1 MSTIKN
7 QIEELR
13 KKLNYYNYRYYVD
26 AISEIT
32 DYDYDQLLKKL
43 EKLETENPQFFDE
56 NSPTQRVGGE
66 VLPEF
71 VTKKHSVPMLSL
83 GNTYNAQE
91 LIDFDQRI
99 KRFLNFENEIEYC
112 VEPKIDGVGIS
123 LRYENGKL
131 IHALTR
137 GNGIAGDD
145 VTANVKTIKSIPLTL
160 KNAPTLLEVRG
171 EIFMPKARF
180 EAMNE
185 ARQREGKEKFANPR
199 NATAGTLKSLDS
211 KVAASRPLD
220 AILYAPGSLS
230 FEPKSQIEF
239 LETIHEL
246 TFKTSELNRACK
258 GIDEVLLAVSNLE
271 KFRYELDFEID
282 GAVIKV
288 NDYQLQAK
296 LGFTAKAPRWAISY
310 KYQAEKALTRVTG
323 ITVQVGRTGALT
335 PVAELTPV
343 ALSGST
349 VARATLHNFDELSRK
364 DVRVGDLVEIE
375 KAGEIIPA
383 VIRVIINER
392 PPGASAF
399 PRPTICPVCQE
410 PIEDVI
416 GEAVIRCVN
425 LQCPAMLK
433 TSLTHFASKN
443 AMDIDS
449 LGTAVVELLVDKGFV
464 KNPAD
469 LYDLTEKQR
478 LTLQSFEG
486 FGTKSINKLFES
498 LELSKQRPADRLLFA
513 LGIRHVGSKV
523 ASVIMQEYKDIEV
536 LILASSLATLGELQS
551 NVKPL
556 LPPELAMKVCETHS
570 DFITIISDLL
580 RLKKNRTAFIS
591 RAKAV
596 GLEAKDDTAKSVRAL
611 LSQLVPNAHLHHHK
625 IPGVETA
632 VNSSLC
638 RYFSNPNNLA
648 IVQRLKDA
656 GLTFKVELVEVKESA
671 FTNKTCVITGTL
683 TQMGR
688 REAAK
693 LLETLG
699 AKVTSSVTS
708 KTDFLIAGENAGSK
722 LAKAEKL
729 GIMVLSEDDFIAR
742 ARGGTTNSEAVA
754 EPSAKQEIPEQLE
767 LF

>member
-1 MSTIKN
+1 MSTIQTQIN
-7 QIEELR
+7 QLR
-13 KKLNYYNYRYYVD
+13 KQLNHYNYRYYVD

-32 DYDYDQLLKKL
+32 DYDYDQLLKRL
-43 EKLETENPQFFDE
+43 ENLELENPNYFDE

-66 VLPEF
+66 VLPGF
-71 VTKKHSVPMLSL
+71 TTKKHSVPMLSL

-91 LIDFDQRI
+91 LVDFDQRI
-99 KRFLNFENEIEYC
+99 KRFLNSEKEVTYC

-123 LRYENGKL
+123 LRYEDGQL

-137 GNGIAGDD
+137 GNGEAGDD
-145 VTANVKTIKSIPLTL
+145 VTSNVKTIKSIPLTL
-160 KNAPTLLEVRG
+160 KDAPKLVEVRG

-180 EAMNE
+180 VTLNIK
-185 ARQREGKEKFANPR
+185 RQEEGKENFANPR

-230 FEPKSQIEF
+230 FEPKSQIDF
-239 LETIHEL
+239 LDTIKDL
-246 TFKTSELNRACK
+246 AFKTSVLNRSCK
-258 GIDEVLLAVSNLE
+258 GIDEVLTAVSNLE
-271 KFRYELDFEID
+271 KRRDGLDFEID

-288 NDYQLQAK
+288 NSYQLQAE

-310 KYQAEKALTRVTG
+310 KYQAEKALTRVNG

-349 VARATLHNFDELSRK
+349 VSRATLHNFDELSRK

-383 VIRVIINER
+383 VIRVITEER
-392 PPGASAF
+392 PSDALAF

-416 GEAVIRCVN
+416 GEAVVRCVN

-433 TSLTHFASKN
+433 TSLTHFSSKN

-449 LGTAVVELLVDKGFV
+449 LGTAVVELLVDNDFV
-464 KNPAD
+464 KSPAD
-469 LYDLTEKQR
+469 LYELTEKQR
-478 LTLQSFEG
+478 LTLQSQEG
-486 FGTKSINKLFES
+486 FGPKSINKLFDS

-523 ASVIMQEYKDIEV
+523 ASVIMQEYKDIDR
-536 LILASSLATLGELQS
+536 LILASSPETLQQMQTKVL
-551 NVKPL
+551 PL
-556 LPPELAMKVCETHS
+556 LPPELAMKSTATHPGFVS
-570 DFITIISDLL
+570 TVTELL
-580 RLKKNRTAFIS
+580 RLKKNRAAFVA
-591 RAKAV
+591 RAKSAD
-596 GLEAKDDTAKSVRAL
+596 LEIKDDSVASVRVL
-611 LSQLVPNAHLHHHK
+611 LSQLVPDARLHYHK
-625 IPGVETA
+625 ITGVESA
-632 VNSSLC
+632 VNSSIC
-638 RYFSNPNNLA
+638 RYFSNSDNLA
-648 IVQRLKDA
+648 VVQRLKNA
-656 GLTFKVELVEVKESA
+656 GLTFKMEAMDVKESV
-671 FTNKTCVITGTL
+671 FTDKICVITGTL

-688 REAAK
+688 RDAAK
-693 LLETLG
+693 LLESLG

-729 GIMVLSEDDFIAR
+729 AIVVLSEPEFIAKVSEKP
-742 ARGGTTNSEAVA
+742 TNVEAITFPA
-754 EPSAKQEIPEQLE
+754 TNKEIPEQLE

>member
-1 MSTIKN
+1 MSKIET
-7 QIEELR
+7 QINELR
-13 KKLNYYNYRYYVD
+13 KQLNHYNFRYYVD

-32 DYDYDQLLKKL
+32 DYEYDQLLKTL
-43 EKLETENPQFFDE
+43 EKLELEHPNYFDE
-56 NSPTQRVGGE
+56 SSPTQRVGGE

-71 VTKKHSVPMLSL
+71 TSKKHSVPMLSL

-99 KRFLNFENEIEYC
+99 KRFLNSEKEVTYC

-123 LRYENGKL
+123 LCYENGKL

-137 GNGIAGDD
+137 GNGEAGDD
-145 VTANVKTIKSIPLTL
+145 VTSNVKTIKSIPLTL
-160 KNAPTLLEVRG
+160 KDAPALLEVRG

-180 EAMNE
+180 DLMNE
-185 ARQREGKEKFANPR
+185 RRQAEGKEKFANPR

-230 FEPKSQIEF
+230 FEPESQIDF
-239 LETIHEL
+239 LNTIHAF
-246 TFKTSELNRACK
+246 TFKTSELNRSCN
-258 GIDEVLLAVSNLE
+258 GIDEVLTAVSDLE
-271 KFRYELDFEID
+271 KLRYGLDFEID

-288 NDYQLQAK
+288 NNYELQSE

-310 KYQAEKALTRVTG
+310 KYQAEKALTRVNG

-349 VARATLHNFDELSRK
+349 VARATLHNFDELERK

-383 VIRVIINER
+383 VIRVLIDQR
-392 PPGASAF
+392 PPEAKPFS
-399 PRPTICPVCQE
+399 RPTICPVCHE
-410 PIEDVI
+410 PTEDVV
-416 GEAVIRCVN
+416 GEAVVRCVN

-433 TSLTHFASKN
+433 TSLTHFSSKN

-449 LGTAVVELLVDKGFV
+449 LGTAVVELLVDENFV
-464 KNPAD
+464 SSPAD
-469 LYDLTEKQR
+469 LYELTDKQR
-478 LTLQSFEG
+478 LTLQSYEG
-486 FGTKSINKLFES
+486 LGSKSINKLFES
-498 LELSKQRPADRLLFA
+498 LELSKKRPADRLLFA

-523 ASVIMQEYKDIEV
+523 ASVIMQEYKDIGCLV
-536 LILASSLATLGELQS
+536 LAASAETLAQLQ
-551 NVKPL
+551 VKIKPL
-556 LPPELAMKVCETHS
+556 LPTELSMRATSTLS
-570 DFITIISDLL
+570 DFISTIGDLL
-580 RLKKNRTAFIS
+580 RLKKNRVGFV
-591 RAKAV
+591 AKVKAANLV
-596 GLEAKDDTAKSVRAL
+596 VKDDSADAIRTL
-611 LSQLVPNAHLHHHK
+611 LSELVPDARLHYHK
-625 IPGVETA
+625 IAGVESA

-638 RYFSNPNNLA
+638 RYFGNPDNLE
-648 IVQRLKDA
+648 VVERLKSA
-656 GLTFKVELVEVKESA
+656 GLTFKVEELEVKASV
-671 FTNKTCVITGTL
+671 FTDKTCVITGTL

-688 REAAK
+688 RDAAK
-693 LLETLG
+693 LLESFG

-708 KTDFLIAGENAGSK
+708 KTHFLIAGENAGSK
-722 LAKAEKL
+722 LTKAEKL
-729 GIMVLSEDDFIAR
+729 GIEVLSESEFIAK
-742 ARGGTTNSEAVA
+742 AA
-754 EPSAKQEIPEQLE
+754 EDVPPVGVTRTVVIKQEIPEQLE

>member
-1 MSTIKN
+1 MTTIDT
-7 QIEELR
+7 QIGELR
-13 KKLNYYNYRYYVD
+13 KQLNHYNFRYYVD
-26 AISEIT
+26 AISEVT
-32 DYDYDQLLKKL
+32 DYDYDQLLKSL
-43 EKLETENPQFFDE
+43 EKLETENPEFFDA

-71 VTKKHSVPMLSL
+71 TTKKHSVPMLSL

-99 KRFLNFENEIEYC
+99 KRFLNSEKEVTYC

-123 LRYENGKL
+123 LRYEEGQL

-137 GNGIAGDD
+137 GNGTAGDD
-145 VTANVKTIKSIPLTL
+145 VTGNVKTIKSIPLTL
-160 KNAPTLLEVRG
+160 KDAPALLEVRG

-180 EAMNE
+180 DAMND
-185 ARQREGKEKFANPR
+185 ARQLAGKEKFANPR

-211 KVAASRPLD
+211 KVAAGRPLD

-230 FEPKSQIEF
+230 FEPQSQIEF
-239 LETIHEL
+239 LETIEKF
-246 TFKTSELNRACK
+246 TFKTSELNKSCK
-258 GIDEVLLAVSNLE
+258 GIDEVLAAVSNLE
-271 KFRYELDFEID
+271 KLRYELDFEID

-288 NDYQLQAK
+288 NDYQLQSE

-343 ALSGST
+343 SLSGST

-383 VIRVIINER
+383 VIRVITEER
-392 PPGASAF
+392 PAESQVF
-399 PRPTICPVCQE
+399 PRPTFCPVCQE
-410 PIEDVI
+410 LIEDVI
-416 GEAVIRCVN
+416 GEAVVRCIN
-425 LQCPAMLK
+425 PQCPAMLK
-433 TSLTHFASKN
+433 TSLTHFSSKN

-449 LGTAVVELLVDKGFV
+449 LGTAVVELLVDKDFV
-464 KNPAD
+464 KSPAD
-469 LYDLTEKQR
+469 LYELTEKQR
-478 LTLQSFEG
+478 LTLQKFEG
-486 FGTKSINKLFES
+486 FGAKSINKLFES

-523 ASVIMQEYKDIEV
+523 ASVIMQDYKDIDT
-536 LILASSLATLGELQS
+536 LISASSSETLAELQLK
-551 NVKPL
+551 VKPL
-556 LPPELAMKVCETHS
+556 LPTELAMKENGTHS
-570 DFITIISDLL
+570 GFVSIITDLL
-580 RLKKNRTAFIS
+580 RLKKNRTAFMA
-591 RAKAV
+591 RAKVANLSV
-596 GLEAKDDTAKSVRAL
+596 KDDTAESIRAL
-611 LSQLVPNAHLHHHK
+611 LSELVPNARLHHHK
-625 IPGVETA
+625 IAGVESA

-638 RYFSNPNNLA
+638 RYFSNPTNLA
-648 IVQRLKDA
+648 VVQRLKNA
-656 GLTFKVELVEVKESA
+656 GLTFKVESIELKESL
-671 FTNKTCVITGTL
+671 FTDKTCVITGTL

-688 REAAK
+688 RDAAK
-693 LLETLG
+693 LLESLG

-708 KTDFLIAGENAGSK
+708 KTDFLVAGENAGSK

-729 GIMVLSEDDFIAR
+729 GVTVLSEIEFIAKSS
-742 ARGGTTNSEAVA
+742 GNSTPKEAVL
-754 EPSAKQEIPEQLE
+754 EPQPKLETPEQLE